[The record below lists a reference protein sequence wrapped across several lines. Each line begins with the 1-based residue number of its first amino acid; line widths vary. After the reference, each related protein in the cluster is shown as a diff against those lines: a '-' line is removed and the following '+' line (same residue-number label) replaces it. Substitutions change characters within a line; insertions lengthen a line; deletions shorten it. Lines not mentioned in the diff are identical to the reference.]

1 VPLAEEIGLSTD
13 IDAWV
18 LRQACLE
25 LGRGDAADS
34 PRGRVAV
41 NLSARTLAHPSL
53 VRLVTEALAQG
64 GITPERLVVE
74 VSEAVTAEPADG
86 VLEAL
91 RDLRTLGVAVALDD
105 FGRGH
110 SPLADLGD
118 LPLDIIKI
126 DRSFLA
132 GVRSAADEA
141 PVVAAVVAMAHGLG
155 LQVVAVGVETEE
167 QLAFVARLGCDLA
180 QGYLVGRAQASAYV
194 EGASAA
200 TA

>member
-1 VPLAEEIGLSTD
+1 
-13 IDAWV
+13 
-18 LRQACLE
+18 
-25 LGRGDAADS
+25 
-34 PRGRVAV
+34 
-41 NLSARTLAHPSL
+41 
-53 VRLVTEALAQG
+53 
-64 GITPERLVVE
+64 VVE
-74 VSEAVTAEPADG
+74 VSEAITAEPADG

-91 RDLRTLGVAVALDD
+91 RDLRALGVAVALDD

-118 LPLDIIKI
+118 LPLDYIKI

-180 QGYLVGRAQASAYV
+180 QGYLVGRAQAGIYAAD
-194 EGASAA
+194 GANA
-200 TA
+200 TTA